1 MLRATGIDFYA
12 VPSLNRRAPA
22 TSFAEPGGARLR
34 VDLLVP
40 STNDD
45 YPTIPVPEL
54 KAHAKGLPYLAYLL
68 GASQEVP
75 VLSSHGA
82 VTVRVPS
89 PERFAIHKLIVSQL
103 RARTSS
109 KPEKDLRQAATLIE
123 AVVERFPGAIEDA
136 LRAAPKSALKHIE
149 RAAEGLRAHLPE
161 SAAAAWQSLGS
172 VGSSKDIL
180 QDSARHSMGRGMEPY
195 SDRSGNSGIVAYQ
208 LGATSITVKFENG
221 SLYLYTYESAGAET
235 VERMKELAVSG
246 RGLSSFIAGS
256 VKDRYEQRID

>member
-1 MLRATGIDFYA
+1 

-82 VTVRVPS
+82 VMVRVPS

-103 RARTSS
+103 RTKTSS

-149 RAAEGLRAHLPE
+149 RAAAGLSAHLPS

-180 QDSARHSMGRGMEPY
+180 KDIGHPMGRGMERY
-195 SDRSGNSGIVAYQ
+195 SNLSGNSGIVAYQ
-208 LGATSITVKFENG
+208 LGATSITVKFEDG
-221 SLYLYTYESAGAET
+221 SLYLYTYESTGAES

-246 RGLSSFIAGS
+246 RGLSSFIAGG
-256 VKDRYEQRID
+256 VRDRYEQRFA